1 MVRKIDKALKK
12 LTKNERE
19 KIEQVLSLI
28 LTGSTKTL
36 DIKKLKGFS
45 DIYRVRS
52 GDMRILYR
60 MDGEEIYLLAIE
72 RRGEG
77 TYKNL

>member
-1 MVRKIDKALKK
+1 MVQKIDKALKK
-12 LTKNERE
+12 LTSKECRKVE
-19 KIEQVLSLI
+19 EILRSL
-28 LTGSTKTL
+28 LAGEVKKL

-52 GDMRILYR
+52 GDIRILYR
-60 MDGEEIYLLAIE
+60 VDGGTVYLLAIE
-72 RRGEG
+72 RRGKD